1 MQAGGGQGYKAE
13 INVTPL
19 VDVVL
24 VLLIIFMVIAP
35 QLNLETQVTLPETEN
50 PPEKAESENQIV
62 ISIAADGALFVND
75 TRVTRE
81 QLVHQVTVTAET
93 IQDPQVVIM
102 GDATLD
108 FGRVQRTMFE
118 IEAAG
123 FGNVGLITKEYEG

>member
-1 MQAGGGQGYKAE
+1 MNAGASGLRSE

-35 QLNLETQVTLPETEN
+35 QLNVDTQVALPETER
-50 PPEKAESENQIV
+50 PPQKAENERQIV
-62 ISIAADGALFVND
+62 ISIAADGAIFVND

-81 QLVHQVTVTAET
+81 QLVHEVTKTAGPIE
-93 IQDPQVVIM
+93 DPQVVIKAD
-102 GDATLD
+102 GSLD
-108 FGRVQRTMFE
+108 FGRVQGTMFE

-123 FGNVGLITKEYEG
+123 FGNVGLITKQYEG

>member
-1 MQAGGGQGYKAE
+1 MQPVRSPGLNSS

-35 QLNLETQVTLPETEN
+35 QLNLETQVTLPQTES
-50 PPEKAESENQIV
+50 PPEKAENANQIV
-62 ISIAADGALFVND
+62 ISIAADGGLFVND
-75 TRVTRE
+75 TRVTRD

-93 IQDPQVVIM
+93 ILDPQIVIK

-108 FGRVQRTMFE
+108 FGRVQATMFE

-123 FGNVGLITKEYEG
+123 FGNVGLITKQYEG

>member
-1 MQAGGGQGYKAE
+1 MQAAKPDKVQSS

-50 PPEKAESENQIV
+50 PPEKAEAANQIV

-81 QLVHQVTVTAET
+81 QLVHQVTVTAEA
-93 IQDPQVVIM
+93 IEDPQVVIK

-108 FGRVQRTMFE
+108 FGRVQSTMFE

-123 FGNVGLITKEYEG
+123 FGNVGLITKQYEG